1 MFRVLILKG
10 FFFFSCVAVSI
21 LGLWPSRFSFSLGC
35 FCPEAVFAAM
45 MNNNVQ
51 FLFLL
56 ETIDRGI
63 GIYEF
68 AFYDLI

>member
-10 FFFFSCVAVSI
+10 FFFVFFLFSCVAVSI

-51 FLFLL
+51 FLFL
-56 ETIDRGI
+56 
-63 GIYEF
+63 
-68 AFYDLI
+68 